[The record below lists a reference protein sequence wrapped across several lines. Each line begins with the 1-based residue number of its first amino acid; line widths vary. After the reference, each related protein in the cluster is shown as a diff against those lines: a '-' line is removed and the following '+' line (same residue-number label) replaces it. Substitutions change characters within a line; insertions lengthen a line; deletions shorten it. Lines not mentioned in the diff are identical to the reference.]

1 MIKADITTKPDIDDL
16 MTAIKNLEEKLE
28 MQVALGSFA
37 VGGVMVALFKAL
49 EYLGV

>member
-1 MIKADITTKPDIDDL
+1 MIKADIATKSDIDDL
-16 MTAIKNLEEKLE
+16 MTVIKNLEEKLE

-37 VGGVMVALFKAL
+37 VAGVMVTMFKAF